1 MIQTRFERLARS
13 KRRVRSRD
21 LVESIIPLSTAIA
34 VALFFVDG
42 GFTNF
47 LKLDTI
53 PYALGVV
60 SGLIGT
66 NLFLAMLV
74 LAARVPGID
83 RLFGHDRALELHK
96 KLGKPV
102 FYLLVVHSAAL
113 IVDWANR
120 SGNDYLTQAIQMF
133 FKDTDLL
140 MAFLAIGVLSV
151 VIITSLVAVKNR
163 LPFQVWHIIHLLT
176 YLVLLL
182 GVFHQFSWSGMFR
195 EGTAARWYWL
205 ALYIGSVASLLVFR
219 FLIPMVRSLRYG
231 LRVEQVVVEA
241 PGVVS
246 ITMRGK
252 KLLSAGF
259 TAGKF
264 AHWRFLNRKLW
275 LEAHPFSISAVPN
288 NETIRITVRDLG
300 DATALMQRLM
310 PGTRVWF
317 EGPYGIFTE
326 TVRTNDRV
334 ALIGAG
340 IGLAPIRALAE
351 SLATKPGE
359 LVVIGR
365 ANDES
370 QLFLKEEILQ
380 VASKKQARTFWLTG
394 TRGAHDSWL
403 PKVNQERGSTITDF
417 VNNPK
422 TVDFY
427 ICGPLTWMDSLI
439 RELKTLGVP
448 EENVHYEKFAW

>member
-1 MIQTRFERLARS
+1 MTNTRFERLARS
-13 KRRVRSRD
+13 ERRIRARD
-21 LVESIIPLSTAIA
+21 LVESIIPLTTAIA

-47 LKLDTI
+47 FSLDTL
-53 PYALGVV
+53 PYAIGVV
-60 SGLIGT
+60 SGLIGS
-66 NLFLAMLV
+66 NLFLVMLV
-74 LAARVPGID
+74 LAARVPAID
-83 RLFGHDRALELHK
+83 RIFGHDRALELHK

-102 FYLLVVHSAAL
+102 FYLLVVHAAAL

-120 SGNDYLTQAIQMF
+120 SGQDYFSQAIQMF

-151 VIITSLVAVKNR
+151 VIITSLVAVKRR

-176 YLVLLL
+176 YAALLL

-195 EGTAARWYWL
+195 EGTVSRWYWL
-205 ALYIGSVASLLVFR
+205 ALYIGAVSSLLVFR
-219 FLIPMVRSLRYG
+219 FLIPMFRSLRYG
-231 LRVEQVVVEA
+231 LVVERVVVEA

-252 KLLSAGF
+252 ELLSAGF
-259 TAGKF
+259 AAGKF
-264 AHWRFLNRKLW
+264 AHWRFLSRELW
-275 LEAHPFSISAVPN
+275 LEAHPFSISAAPT
-288 NETIRITVRDLG
+288 NETIRVTVRDLG
-300 DATALMQRLM
+300 DATEIMQRLT

-326 TVRTNDRV
+326 TVRTKDRI

-351 SLATKPGE
+351 SLETRPGE

-370 QLFLKEEILQ
+370 QLFLKDEILE
-380 VASKKQARTFWLTG
+380 VTKAKQGQAFWLTG
-394 TRGAHDSWL
+394 SRGGRDSWL
-403 PKVNQERGSTITDF
+403 PRVKRESGLTIADF
-417 VNNPK
+417 VRNPQ

-427 ICGPLTWMDSLI
+427 ICGPLQWMNSLI
-439 RELKTLGVP
+439 LELKSLGVP